1 MVALSWET
9 SMLQR
14 PVKIPHRLTPKCSQ
28 KLRSDARKFSPQT
41 HRMKL
46 PSPSPTE
53 NEEFTVKKLST
64 LLQQLKAHPSSYL
77 FLEPVDPVKHNCPDY
92 FEKIQT
98 PMDLE
103 KVTAKLEEYSDLKS
117 FCDDVCLMI
126 QNAFTYN
133 PEGHFVRDHAR
144 SLGVCLDDQAIQ
156 LGHHI
161 DWSSFGIDDLHEKKR
176 SIDQEEKPRKRRLGS
191 YKLRQ
196 SVRFE

>member
-1 MVALSWET
+1 
-9 SMLQR
+9 
-14 PVKIPHRLTPKCSQ
+14 
-28 KLRSDARKFSPQT
+28 
-41 HRMKL
+41 MKL

-77 FLEPVDPVKHNCPDY
+77 FLEPVDPMKHSCPDY
-92 FEKIQT
+92 FDKIQT

-103 KVTAKLEEYSDLKS
+103 KVTAKLEEYTDLKS

-144 SLGVCLDDQAIQ
+144 SLGVYLDDQAIQ

-161 DWSSFGIDDLHEKKR
+161 DWSSFGIDDLHDKKR
-176 SIDQEEKPRKRRLGS
+176 SIDHEEKPRKRRLGS